1 MLNSTNFVWD
11 IPGAKVGK
19 TWKNRRDFRAPVPPD
34 IGKATCKTAP
44 GIHPCELAPKMWVK
58 STISSS
64 RIKSHNSSSTT
75 HSNIIKYWLVVKKT
89 ILKNDGVRQWE
100 GWHPIY
106 DMETN
111 PRVWNHQPEYHH
123 SRIETKQ
130 KDLQGPQGPR
140 ACWTETPWPPLY
152 PGACGISCIW
162 IFSAGRSC
170 KASDRWQGGV
180 RVCQPRKI
188 IWVCLKIG
196 YPRNKSDMF
205 IPFFQDFPH
214 QNCHFLH
221 PISRQSHL
229 QRAPHLSP
237 WESGSG
243 RPMT

>member
-106 DMETN
+106 EMETN

-140 ACWTETPWPPLY
+140 ACWTETPMTPAVSWCLWYLLHLDLFCWAILQGQWPVARRCQ
-152 PGACGISCIW
+152 GV
-162 IFSAGRSC
+162 SA
-170 KASDRWQGGV
+170 KKNHLGV
-180 RVCQPRKI
+180 SEN
-188 IWVCLKIG
+188 WV
-196 YPRNKSDMF
+196 
-205 IPFFQDFPH
+205 
-214 QNCHFLH
+214 
-221 PISRQSHL
+221 
-229 QRAPHLSP
+229 SP
-237 WESGSG
+237 K
-243 RPMT
+243 